1 MAKMSMTAYKRKL
14 ERFMHR
20 IPGTVKRGLT
30 KAAKVVAKEMRSNL
44 SGRVLQRRTG
54 HLHGAVREE
63 VTLQPLQARIFIA
76 PKQQYKA
83 QAHTKGMTITAKKGK
98 YLVFRIGDKVVKVPS
113 VKLPERVFAE
123 PSLEKKR
130 GEVIQIL
137 RRTLIAE
144 YKHVK

>member
-1 MAKMSMTAYKRKL
+1 MNMTAYKRKL

-30 KAAKVVAKEMRSNL
+30 KAARVVAEEMRRNL
-44 SGRVLQRRTG
+44 SGRVLRPRTG
-54 HLHGAVREE
+54 HLRDAVREK
-63 VTLQPLQARIFIA
+63 VTLQPLQARVFIA

-83 QAHTKGMTITAKKGK
+83 QTHNEGKTITAKKGK
-98 YLVFRIGDKVVKVPS
+98 YLVFRIGDKVIKVPS
-113 VKLPERVFAE
+113 VTIPNREFAE

-130 GEVIQIL
+130 GEVIRIL
-137 RRTLIAE
+137 RHTLIAE